1 MIIDIANRNVRKI
14 EYYCGGEI
22 CSRLYLYSPDKGFCD
37 NLRRC
42 YEKNGMDKDAERLI
56 ADDETEL
63 TYIHLDYRENKVVAF
78 RSITSHY
85 ELFYTVLKNGKKVF
99 TDHMRNLL
107 SYIPVKEREVAVEAV
122 CDVALFQHN
131 YGKETYI
138 KGVYRLGLGELLTAD
153 SEGIRTRQEQM
164 LEIGKY
170 DLSGERGEKVIY
182 DSLCLACD
190 KMVEKGAVNTL
201 SGGVDSTLTHI
212 IMGNP
217 KSVSGCYNHEAFQ
230 KEKRCALDAVA
241 MLSADH
247 TIYDIEMSEYM
258 DKMKGVSKAYG
269 LPPFNLST
277 QVMHYTI
284 AEHIK
289 NSKIVVSEMAG
300 GAFGI
305 ESRTPCTLEAANQ
318 YPMNH
323 VYNWANLNN
332 HVVGAEE
339 RRYLEKMFG
348 KEMVDKRL
356 SVRNDYVL
364 ARIKNLDITDNSV
377 DNYIQFGAFIR
388 YFSYSVVGIEE
399 QTETEA
405 GNSIVCLMHARRLM
419 ENIAS
424 LDKKG
429 RYRDEVWGEK
439 PYAKILL
446 KQLLPEYEVNRP
458 KLGGALPRTWMV
470 TEGPMAGYFKEH
482 DIPDFVP
489 ENLHED
495 MKHPAWDCSWGVK
508 HMVMFSLW
516 KEAVLDREVE
526 KIPSKFWEEVKN

>member
-1 MIIDIANRNVRKI
+1 MIIDLANHYVQKM
-14 EYYCGGEI
+14 EYYQGGGI
-22 CSRLYLYSPDKGFCD
+22 CSRLYLYSLDKKFSEILC
-37 NLRRC
+37 RC
-42 YEKNGMDKDAERLI
+42 YEKEGMGKETERLI

-63 TYIHLDYRENKVVAF
+63 TYIHIDYRQNKVTAF

-85 ELFYTVLKNGKKVF
+85 ELFYTVLKNGKKVL

-107 SYIPVKEREVAVEAV
+107 SYIPVKDREVAVEAV
-122 CDVALFQHN
+122 CDVALFHHN

-138 KGVYRLGLGELLTAD
+138 KGVYRLGLGEILLAD
-153 SEGIRTRQEQM
+153 YEGIRTRQEQVF
-164 LEIGKY
+164 EIGKY
-170 DLSGERGEKVIY
+170 NLSGERGEKVIY
-182 DSLCLACD
+182 DSLCFARD
-190 KMVEKGAVNTL
+190 KMIGKGAINTL

-230 KEKRCALDAVA
+230 GEKRYALDAAA

-258 DKMKGVSKAYG
+258 DKMKGVAKAYG
-269 LPPFNLST
+269 LPPFNLTT
-277 QVMHYTI
+277 QAMHYTI

-289 NSKIVVSEMAG
+289 NASIVVSEMAG

-305 ESRTPCTLEAANQ
+305 ESRTPCTLEAAKKH
-318 YPMNH
+318 PMNH
-323 VYNWANLNN
+323 IYNWANLNN
-332 HVVGAEE
+332 HVIGEEE
-339 RRYLEKMFG
+339 RKYLKKMFG
-348 KEMVDKRL
+348 KEMIDKRL
-356 SVRNDYVL
+356 SVRNNYVL
-364 ARIKNLDITDNSV
+364 ARIKNLDITDNGV
-377 DNYIQFGAFIR
+377 DNYMQYGAFTL
-388 YFSYSVVGIEE
+388 YFSSSVVSIEE

-405 GNSIVCLMHARRLM
+405 GNSIVCLLRARRLM

-429 RYRDEVWGEK
+429 RYRDEEWGVK

-446 KQLLPEYEVNRP
+446 KQLLPEYEVNKP

-495 MKHPAWDCSWGVK
+495 MKHPVWDCSWGVK

-516 KEAVLDREVE
+516 KEAVFDREVE
-526 KIPSKFWEEVKN
+526 KIPSKFWEEVMN